1 MAALYN
7 TPVKSYSKKPYEEHL
22 CTMRLKLK
30 IPATVSSVVQLVYW
44 LSDLLKYDPNE
55 RDFKEKLNIF
65 WGNYD
70 RNFNNYLMFVHKI
83 WSYKARRWLDNFSIK
98 IGSSKKWLNNSV
110 QKVLL
115 PVGYLTNEYIILTCL
130 ICRGKKRKNDN

>member
-7 TPVKSYSKKPYEEHL
+7 TPVISYSKKPYEELL

-30 IPATVSSVVQLVYW
+30 IPATASSVVRLVYW

-55 RDFKEKLNIF
+55 RDFKEKLNINIF

-70 RNFNNYLMFVHKI
+70 KNFNNYLMFVHEI

-110 QKVLL
+110 QKIFL
-115 PVGYLTNEYIILTCL
+115 PVGYLTN
-130 ICRGKKRKNDN
+130 